1 MIDGACYDKLERSAR
16 DPETGKI
23 IKVPQN
29 MTYGEWYEKYV
40 DKSADSGIIK
50 EKLRETAAA
59 DVYSVGKIDIEKYKC
74 VTEDIQ
80 TDEVIITDKQI
91 EHIKERH
98 PNDYER
104 FSQYFK
110 EIVKYPDFI
119 IEANKPDTALILK
132 EIE

>member
-1 MIDGACYDKLERSAR
+1 
-16 DPETGKI
+16 
-23 IKVPQN
+23 